1 MMQQATGGFDTA
13 PDRTI
18 GPRDTGRHAA
28 AAGDDPSLLPDAED
42 EAGFDPRAI
51 WAVVYR
57 NRLVMILIV
66 ALALVLGVV
75 SIMVTPRIYQAR
87 SSVQIDQQVAKV
99 LGTEDSEP
107 ATAGGDADRF
117 LQTQVDVINSRAMAK
132 RVSDSLGLAANDAF
146 LESMGG
152 RAKLPVPGERR
163 IDQVLDTLQNNLNVD
178 LRRNS
183 RVVGVQ
189 FKSRDPALAAR
200 IANSYANNFI
210 ESNIQRKF
218 STSAY
223 SREFLQNQLGL
234 AKGRLEASERSLI
247 NYARSA
253 QLIDASTGARR
264 TGQPD
269 GPQSLVTANLVQLNE
284 SYATAAAARVQ
295 AQQRYEQARATPLLS
310 LPDVLSNPAAQEML
324 QRRAELNGQLNQL
337 RERLKPDHPTVIQA
351 TAQLDALNA
360 QLNQLAGSI
369 LASIR
374 NQYLTAQRQQD
385 AIDRQ
390 VSGLKSATLA
400 EQDRGVQ
407 YNIFKREVDTNRQLY
422 ESLLQRFKE
431 VSAEA
436 GVATN
441 NITLVDSAEA
451 PRRPT
456 SPRPLVNMALALVAG
471 VFLAGLYA
479 FGRERLDDAIR
490 DPRDVETKL
499 HLPLL
504 GVVPEQEEG
513 DPLVALRDTKS
524 EIAEAYYAIRTS
536 LELSSN
542 QGLPRSLLV
551 TSSQMA
557 EGKSTTSY
565 ALARDFA
572 SIGHKVLL
580 VDADLRRPSLH
591 RLMNM
596 SAADKGLSTV
606 LARMTPV
613 EDAVVSTD
621 TDNLSFLPAGPL
633 PPDPANLFA
642 GTVPADL
649 LAKLGERYDLIVLD
663 GPPVLA
669 LADATA
675 LASSAAATVI
685 IAEAGGAHY
694 GQVRNA
700 ITRLVRAQGHVLGC
714 IVTKYNRRKSGY
726 AATGNYYRYDY
737 RAKE

>member
-1 MMQQATGGFDTA
+1 MTQQPIGALEPA
-13 PDRTI
+13 PGDA
-18 GPRDTGRHAA
+18 PRDADRVVEDAA
-28 AAGDDPSLLPDAED
+28 LLPDAD
-42 EAGFDPRAI
+42 DDAGFDPRAI
-51 WAVVYR
+51 WAAIYR
-57 NRLVMILIV
+57 NRLVMLLIV
-66 ALALVLGVV
+66 AAALVLGVISV
-75 SIMVTPRIYQAR
+75 MVMPRIYQAR

-107 ATAGGDADRF
+107 TVAGTDADRF

-152 RAKLPVPGERR
+152 RLKLRVPGERR
-163 IDQVLDTLQNNLNVD
+163 IDQVLDTLQKNLNVD

-183 RVVGVQ
+183 RVVGIQ
-189 FKSRDPALAAR
+189 FKSRDAGLAAR
-200 IANSYANNFI
+200 VANSYASNFI

-223 SREFLQNQLGL
+223 SREFLQSQLAL

-253 QLIDASTGARR
+253 QLIDASAGAQQI
-264 TGQPD
+264 GQPE
-269 GPQSLVTANLVQLNE
+269 GPRSLVTANLVQLNE
-284 SYATAAAARVQ
+284 NYATAAAARLQ

-310 LPDVLSNPAAQEML
+310 LPDVLSNPAAQEIL
-324 QRRAELNGQLNQL
+324 QRRAELNSQLNQL
-337 RERLKPDHPTVIQA
+337 RERLKPDHPTVVQA
-351 TAQLDALNA
+351 TAQIAELNA

-369 LASIR
+369 LNSIR

-385 AIDRQ
+385 AIESQ
-390 VSGLKSATLA
+390 VARLKSATLA

-407 YNIFKREVDTNRQLY
+407 YNILKREVDTNRQLY

-441 NITLVDSAEA
+441 NVTMVDTAET

-471 VFLAGLYA
+471 LFLAGLYA
-479 FGRERLDDAIR
+479 FGRERLDDVLR
-490 DPRDVETKL
+490 DPRDVETRL

-504 GVVPEQEEG
+504 GVVPEQEDG

-524 EIAEAYYAIRTS
+524 EIAESYHAIRTA

-542 QGLPRSLLV
+542 QGLPRSILV
-551 TSSQMA
+551 TSSQMS

-572 SIGHKVLL
+572 SIGHRVLL
-580 VDADLRRPSLH
+580 IDADLRRPSLH
-591 RLMNM
+591 RLVDVKQT
-596 SAADKGLSTV
+596 DKGLSTV

-613 EDAVVSTD
+613 EEVVVPTD
-621 TDNLSFLPAGPL
+621 TANLAFLPSGPL

-642 GTVPADL
+642 GSAPSEL
-649 LAKLGERYDLIVLD
+649 LARLGGQYDLIVLD

-675 LASSAAATVI
+675 LSASAAATVV
-685 IAEAGGAHY
+685 IAEAGGAHF

-700 ITRLVRAQGHVLGC
+700 LTRLVRAQGHLLGI
-714 IVTKYNRRKSGY
+714 IVTKYNSRKSGY
-726 AATGNYYRYDY
+726 AASEDYYRYNY
-737 RAKE
+737 RSTAQ